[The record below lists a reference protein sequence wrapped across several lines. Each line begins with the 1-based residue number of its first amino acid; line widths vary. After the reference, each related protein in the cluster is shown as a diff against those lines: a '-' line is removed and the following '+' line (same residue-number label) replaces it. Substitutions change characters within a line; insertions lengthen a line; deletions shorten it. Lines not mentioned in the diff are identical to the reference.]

1 MTYNRP
7 EPRNVRSLQPK
18 PGPRRSAAPDKS
30 APARG
35 PGAPRMDVKSL
46 RKALA
51 YSLRYRRLLFLAV
64 GSMLIGTAAQLAVPQ
79 FIQTVL
85 DTVTHALAARE
96 LAALPEAQPAAARLG
111 TEPNA
116 LAAPL
121 QSLLQVAVL
130 LLLFALARGLFAFAQ
145 TFMAEKMGQYA
156 AYDFRN
162 ELFAQ
167 ISRLS
172 FSYHDRQR
180 TGELMVRA
188 TDDVEKVR
196 IFISQGLLLAGQAL
210 VLMISTLAILFVTN
224 WRLALV
230 VVPILPVVILVFMVF
245 GANAQ
250 RLFMNVQRQLA
261 HLNSILQENVAGL
274 QVVKTYVREALEQRR
289 FAAAADDYMRASLR
303 VARFMSFMFPFLF
316 LVANLAV
323 VAITYFGGRMLID
336 SALTLGQ
343 WSKFTLYVTYIF
355 IPMGQ
360 FGFIMSQAAQASA
373 SSGRV
378 FEILEVD
385 VEVKNRPGAR
395 PLGPIQ
401 GRVQFEDV
409 TFSYF
414 GGGEPILKRVS
425 FTAEPGSVI
434 AILGATG
441 SGKSTVINLLPRFY
455 DVTQGRI
462 RIDRQ
467 DIRDVTL
474 ESLRNQ
480 IGIVLQETVLFS
492 GTVRDNIAFGQP
504 NAPQSQVEAAARA
517 AAAHDFIAALPEGY
531 DTNVAERGASLS
543 GGQKQRIAIARALL
557 LEPSILI
564 LDDSTS
570 SVDLQTERRIQYALD
585 ALMRGRTSF
594 VIAQRIS
601 TVRNAT
607 KILVLD
613 QGRLVGEGTHAELIA
628 SHELYADIFA
638 SQLVADAAVAPQ
650 PVPAGQ
656 FV

>member
-1 MTYNRP
+1 
-7 EPRNVRSLQPK
+7 
-18 PGPRRSAAPDKS
+18 
-30 APARG
+30 
-35 PGAPRMDVKSL
+35 MDVKSL

-51 YSLRYRRLLFLAV
+51 YSLRYRRFLFLAV
-64 GSMLIGTAAQLAVPQ
+64 GSMLIGTTAQLAVPQ
-79 FIQTVL
+79 FIQNVL
-85 DTVTHALAARE
+85 DTVTNALAARE
-96 LAALPEAQPAAARLG
+96 LAALPEAQPAAAS
-111 TEPNA
+111 PWQA
-116 LAAPL
+116 
-121 QSLLQVAVL
+121 LLQVAVL
-130 LLLFALARGLFAFAQ
+130 LLLFSLARGIFAFAQ

-162 ELFAQ
+162 ELFVQ

-196 IFISQGLLLAGQAL
+196 MFISQGLLLAGQAL

-230 VVPILPVVILVFMVF
+230 VVPILPVVSLVFMVF

-250 RLFMNVQRQLA
+250 RLFMTVQRQLA

-274 QVVKTYVREALEQRR
+274 QVVKTYVREGLEQQR
-289 FAAAADDYMRASLR
+289 FSAAADDYMRASLR

-336 SALTLGQ
+336 SALSLGQ

-378 FEILEVD
+378 FEILETD
-385 VEVKNRPGAR
+385 IEVKNRPGAQ
-395 PLGPIQ
+395 PLGQLQ

-409 TFSYF
+409 TFRYF

-441 SGKSTVINLLPRFY
+441 SGKSTIINLLPRFY

-462 RIDRQ
+462 RIDNQ

-504 NAPQSQVEAAARA
+504 DASQSQVEAAARA

-531 DTNVAERGASLS
+531 DTNVAERGTSLS

-557 LEPSILI
+557 LEPGILI

-570 SVDLQTERRIQYALD
+570 SVDVQTERRIQQALD
-585 ALMRGRTSF
+585 GLMRGRTSF

-613 QGRLVGEGTHAELIA
+613 KGRLVGEGTHEALMA

-650 PVPAGQ
+650 PAPARQ
-656 FV
+656 LA

>member
-1 MTYNRP
+1 
-7 EPRNVRSLQPK
+7 
-18 PGPRRSAAPDKS
+18 
-30 APARG
+30 
-35 PGAPRMDVKSL
+35 MDVKSL

-51 YSLRYRRLLFLAV
+51 YSLRYRRFLFLAV
-64 GSMLIGTAAQLAVPQ
+64 GSMLIGTTAQLAVPQ

-85 DTVTHALAARE
+85 DTVTNALAARE
-96 LAALPEAQPAAARLG
+96 LAALPEAQPAAAARSGL
-111 TEPNA
+111 TPNA
-116 LAAPL
+116 AASPW
-121 QSLLQVAVL
+121 QVLLQVAIL
-130 LLLFALARGLFAFAQ
+130 LLLFSLARGLFAFTQA
-145 TFMAEKMGQYA
+145 FMAEKMGQYA

-162 ELFAQ
+162 ELFVR

-196 IFISQGLLLAGQAL
+196 MFISQGLLLAGQAL
-210 VLMISTLAILFVTN
+210 VLMISTLVILFVTN

-230 VVPILPVVILVFMVF
+230 VVPILPVVSLVFMVF

-250 RLFMNVQRQLA
+250 RLFMAVQRQLA

-274 QVVKTYVREALEQRR
+274 QVVKTYVREGLEQRR
-289 FAAAADDYMRASLR
+289 FTAAADDYMRASLR

-378 FEILEVD
+378 FEILETD
-385 VEVKNRPGAR
+385 IEVKNRPGAQ
-395 PLGPIQ
+395 PLGQLQ

-434 AILGATG
+434 AILGVTG
-441 SGKSTVINLLPRFY
+441 SGKSTIINLLPRFY

-462 RIDRQ
+462 RIDNQ

-504 NAPQSQVEAAARA
+504 NASQFQVEAAARA

-531 DTNVAERGASLS
+531 DTNVAERGTSLS

-557 LEPSILI
+557 LEPGILI

-570 SVDLQTERRIQYALD
+570 SVDVQTERRIQQALD
-585 ALMRGRTSF
+585 GLMRGRTSF

-613 QGRLVGEGTHAELIA
+613 KGRLVGEGTHEALMA

-638 SQLVADAAVAPQ
+638 SQLVADAAVADP
-650 PVPAGQ
+650 PAQ
-656 FV
+656 ARQLA

>member
-441 SGKSTVINLLPRFY
+441 SGKSTVINLLPRF
-455 DVTQGRI
+455 
-462 RIDRQ
+462 
-467 DIRDVTL
+467 
-474 ESLRNQ
+474 S
-480 IGIVLQETVLFS
+480 
-492 GTVRDNIAFGQP
+492 
-504 NAPQSQVEAAARA
+504 
-517 AAAHDFIAALPEGY
+517 
-531 DTNVAERGASLS
+531 
-543 GGQKQRIAIARALL
+543 K
-557 LEPSILI
+557 
-564 LDDSTS
+564 
-570 SVDLQTERRIQYALD
+570 
-585 ALMRGRTSF
+585 LM
-594 VIAQRIS
+594 
-601 TVRNAT
+601 
-607 KILVLD
+607 
-613 QGRLVGEGTHAELIA
+613 
-628 SHELYADIFA
+628 
-638 SQLVADAAVAPQ
+638 P
-650 PVPAGQ
+650 
-656 FV
+656 

>member
-1 MTYNRP
+1 MK
-7 EPRNVRSLQPK
+7 PK
-18 PGPRRSAAPDKS
+18 PGKPGQRRSAVPTGS
-30 APARG
+30 EPARG
-35 PGAPRMDVKSL
+35 PGAPRMDVESL

-64 GSMLIGTAAQLAVPQ
+64 GSMLIGTTAQLAVPQ
-79 FIQTVL
+79 FIQNVL

-96 LAALPEAQPAAARLG
+96 LAALPEARQAAAADRLG
-111 TEPNA
+111 VAPNA
-116 LAAPL
+116 SAAPL
-121 QSLLQVAVL
+121 PALLQMAVL
-130 LLLFALARGLFAFAQ
+130 LLLFALARGIFAFAQ
-145 TFMAEKMGQYA
+145 TFTAEKMGQYA

-162 ELFAQ
+162 ELFAR

-210 VLMISTLAILFVTN
+210 VLMISTLVILFVTN

-230 VVPILPVVILVFMVF
+230 VVPILPVVTLVFMFF

-250 RLFMNVQRQLA
+250 RLFMAVQRQLA

-289 FAAAADDYMRASLR
+289 FAAAADAYMHASLR

-378 FEILEVD
+378 FEILEAD
-385 VEVKNRPGAR
+385 VEVKNRPDAR
-395 PLGPIQ
+395 ALGPIQ

-409 TFSYF
+409 TFRYF
-414 GGGEPILKRVS
+414 GGGDPILKRVS

-462 RIDRQ
+462 RIDGQ
-467 DIRDVTL
+467 DVREVTL
-474 ESLRNQ
+474 ESLRRQ

-504 NAPQSQVEAAARA
+504 DASQARIEAAARA
-517 AAAHDFIAALPEGY
+517 AAAHDFIAALPAGY
-531 DTNVAERGASLS
+531 DTNVAERGTSLS

-557 LEPSILI
+557 LEPGLLI

-570 SVDLQTERRIQYALD
+570 SVDVQTERRIQQALD
-585 ALMRGRTSF
+585 GLMRGRTSF

-613 QGRLVGEGTHAELIA
+613 QGRLVGEGTHEELIA
-628 SHELYADIFA
+628 GHELYADIFA

-650 PVPAGQ
+650 PVPAEQ